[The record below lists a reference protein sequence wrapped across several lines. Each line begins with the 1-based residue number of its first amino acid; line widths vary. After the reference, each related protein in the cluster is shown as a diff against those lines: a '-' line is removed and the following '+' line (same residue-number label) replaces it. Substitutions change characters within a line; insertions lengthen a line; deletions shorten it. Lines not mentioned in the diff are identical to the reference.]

1 MDIKNIYGKVVYTAP
16 KATTMQE
23 AVDQAIADKVTMRGW
38 VISNCKVSYC
48 TVSYCT
54 VSDCTVSGGTVSG
67 GKVSDCKVSYCTVSD
82 CTVSGGTVS
91 GGKVSDCKVSD
102 CTVSYCTVSYCT
114 VSDCT
119 VIYCTVSGGKVS
131 GGKVSDCTVI
141 GGTVSDCT
149 VSEKPLAFLKGFAG
163 LYKYNVWSVLFADG
177 SRWVRMGC
185 LFKSL
190 EDWDKIGIRKS
201 NLSEFPDDG
210 SDRSEERAAAFE
222 FAKAAALRMK
232 LPKEGTNA

>member
-1 MDIKNIYGKVVYTAP
+1 MEIKNICGEVVYTAP

-23 AVDQAIADKVTMRGW
+23 AVDQAIADKVTLRGW
-38 VISNCKVSYC
+38 VISNCKVSY
-48 TVSYCT
+48 
-54 VSDCTVSGGTVSG
+54 
-67 GKVSDCKVSYCTVSD
+67 
-82 CTVSGGTVS
+82 
-91 GGKVSDCKVSD
+91 CKVSD
-102 CTVSYCTVSYCT
+102 CTVSYCTVSYC
-114 VSDCT
+114 
-119 VIYCTVSGGKVS
+119 
-131 GGKVSDCTVI
+131 KVSDCTVSYCTVS

-149 VSEKPLAFLKGFAG
+149 VSDCTVSYCTVSGGTVSDCKVSGGTVREKPLAFLKGFAG

-222 FAKAAALRMK
+222 FAKSAALRMK
-232 LPKEGTNA
+232 LPTKEETNA

>member
-1 MDIKNIYGKVVYTAP
+1 MDIKNIYGEVVYTAP

-38 VISNCKVSYC
+38 VISNCKVSGGKVSGGTVSDC
-48 TVSYCT
+48 KVSGGTVSYCKVSDCT
-54 VSDCTVSGGTVSG
+54 VSGGTVSDCTVSGGKVSDCTVSGGTVSG
-67 GKVSDCKVSYCTVSD
+67 GKVSYCTVS
-82 CTVSGGTVS
+82 
-91 GGKVSDCKVSD
+91 
-102 CTVSYCTVSYCT
+102 
-114 VSDCT
+114 
-119 VIYCTVSGGKVS
+119 
-131 GGKVSDCTVI
+131 
-141 GGTVSDCT
+141 
-149 VSEKPLAFLKGFAG
+149 ENPLAFLKGFAG

>member
-1 MDIKNIYGKVVYTAP
+1 MDIKNIYGEVVYTAP

-38 VISNCKVSYC
+38 VISNC
-48 TVSYCT
+48 T
-54 VSDCTVSGGTVSG
+54 VSDC
-67 GKVSDCKVSYCTVSD
+67 K
-82 CTVSGGTVS
+82 
-91 GGKVSDCKVSD
+91 
-102 CTVSYCTVSYCT
+102 
-114 VSDCT
+114 
-119 VIYCTVSGGKVS
+119 
-131 GGKVSDCTVI
+131 
-141 GGTVSDCT
+141 VSDCT

>member
-1 MDIKNIYGKVVYTAP
+1 MDIKNIYGEVVYTAP

-38 VISNCKVSYC
+38 VISNC
-48 TVSYCT
+48 T
-54 VSDCTVSGGTVSG
+54 
-67 GKVSDCKVSYCTVSD
+67 VSDCKVSYCTVSD

-91 GGKVSDCKVSD
+91 DCK
-102 CTVSYCTVSYCT
+102 VSYCTVSYCT

-119 VIYCTVSGGKVS
+119 VSDCKVSYCKVSDCTVSDCKVSYCKVSDCTVS
-131 GGKVSDCTVI
+131 GGKVSDCTVSDCTVS
-141 GGTVSDCT
+141 GGKVSDCKVSDCT

-201 NLSEFPDDG
+201 HLSEFPDDG

>member
-1 MDIKNIYGKVVYTAP
+1 MDIKNIYGEVVYTAP

-38 VISNCKVSYC
+38 VISNCKVSGGKVSYCKVSDC
-48 TVSYCT
+48 TVSGGK

-67 GKVSDCKVSYCTVSD
+67 GKVSYCTVS
-82 CTVSGGTVS
+82 
-91 GGKVSDCKVSD
+91 
-102 CTVSYCTVSYCT
+102 
-114 VSDCT
+114 
-119 VIYCTVSGGKVS
+119 
-131 GGKVSDCTVI
+131 
-141 GGTVSDCT
+141 
-149 VSEKPLAFLKGFAG
+149 ENPLAFLKGFAG

>member
-1 MDIKNIYGKVVYTAP
+1 MEIKNIYGEVVYTAP

-23 AVDQAIADKVTMRGW
+23 AVDQAIADKVALRGW
-38 VISNCKVSYC
+38 VISNCTVSDCTVSDCTVSCCKVSDCTVSCCKVSDCTVSCCKVSGGTVSDCKVSCC

-54 VSDCTVSGGTVSG
+54 VSDCTVSDGTVS
-67 GKVSDCKVSYCTVSD
+67 C
-82 CTVSGGTVS
+82 
-91 GGKVSDCKVSD
+91 
-102 CTVSYCTVSYCT
+102 
-114 VSDCT
+114 
-119 VIYCTVSGGKVS
+119 
-131 GGKVSDCTVI
+131 
-141 GGTVSDCT
+141 GTVSDGTVSYCT

-163 LYKYNVWSVLFADG
+163 LYRYNVWSVLFADG

-190 EDWDKIGIRKS
+190 EDWDRIGIRKS

-210 SDRSEERAAAFE
+210 SDRSEERIAAFE

-232 LPKEGTNA
+232 LPTKEETDA

>member
-54 VSDCTVSGGTVSG
+54 VSDCTVSGGTVR
-67 GKVSDCKVSYCTVSD
+67 
-82 CTVSGGTVS
+82 
-91 GGKVSDCKVSD
+91 
-102 CTVSYCTVSYCT
+102 
-114 VSDCT
+114 
-119 VIYCTVSGGKVS
+119 
-131 GGKVSDCTVI
+131 
-141 GGTVSDCT
+141 
-149 VSEKPLAFLKGFAG
+149 EKPLAFLKGFAG